1 MTLGVRTLVQ
11 VLNTLAENNCNAEL
25 CKLFL
30 EAENSTQAYLYISEK
45 TKNILD
51 ANATTSNI

>member
-11 VLNTLAENNCNAEL
+11 VLNTLAENNCNIEL
-25 CKLFL
+25 CNLFT
-30 EAENSTQAYLYISEK
+30 EAENSTQAYLYVNTK

-51 ANATTSNI
+51 DNTTTI

>member
-11 VLNTLAENNCNAEL
+11 ILNTLAENNCNAEL

-30 EAENSTQAYLYISEK
+30 EAENSTQAYLYVSEK
-45 TKNILD
+45 TKNIID
-51 ANATTSNI
+51 GHATNI

>member
-30 EAENSTQAYLYISEK
+30 EAENSTQAYLYVNEK
-45 TKNILD
+45 TKNIID
-51 ANATTSNI
+51 GHVANI